1 MIKRS
6 LVWLS
11 PTTVSVTV
19 LAGCSVAEQCNF
31 ILVKGRW
38 MLWRQEGSRESDV
51 ALVMRHRLCVLC
63 GHQPMASE
71 TWRWAPYLWYTC
83 SRNNLDHGVVNLS
96 LSYCVTP
103 SSLQLAFVELV
114 TEKRPLFVTAAFPA
128 YFFCVP
134 TQIRGY
140 IFSFFFVRSRTLLQC
155 TWVNSL
161 CFCSSDKMP
170 FAHMWSPIHFRNMC
184 IAVHLLADT
193 SFSSYITSAF
203 SCVAWWHSGEGV
215 GLAIGAHGFNS
226 SRCCTFECDFG

>member
-140 IFSFFFVRSRTLLQC
+140 IFSFF
-155 TWVNSL
+155 L
-161 CFCSSDKMP
+161 CVVE
-170 FAHMWSPIHFRNMC
+170 H
-184 IAVHLLADT
+184 
-193 SFSSYITSAF
+193 FSSAHEWTV
-203 SCVAWWHSGEGV
+203 CVFVPVIKCLLPICDLLS
-215 GLAIGAHGFNS
+215 
-226 SRCCTFECDFG
+226 TFVICVLLSIYWLTRLFRPP